1 MSLKPHLFT
10 FVCVIAVG
18 VIGCSETSGTGGAAG
33 NGGSAGMGGQGGA
46 GGRTDPGTGEWEL
59 VPRDRVA
66 EECGLDPDLLDAAN
80 EALFEA
86 WERPTAGWAVVRY
99 GKLCYESY
107 RDGSDSIQ
115 ELNATTKTLG
125 AVVTGMVTY
134 QTKDFERTG
143 RKTGPLLDE
152 DRVDHWLDSFDFNPN
167 AKVAHV
173 LAMVA
178 TNDDLT
184 FGSRDFIYDVL
195 GGDQID
201 RLSDITTLAIAQ
213 DPENLGENLEV
224 FVQRFLFGP
233 LGMNSSSW
241 NGGAPEKS
249 FGLGWKGTARDMA
262 RLGLLIL
269 NGGVW
274 SGERLLDEEWI
285 RKITHPAFE
294 DASTS
299 YGYLTWLSSNS
310 NSVGA
315 FSTDRFDGPW
325 EPCTPPAIW
334 PEYPHGLSESPD
346 CNYNLPWTCDQE
358 YDVGAW
364 SASGYNGNHIV
375 GHPGLDMVIV
385 VKTAG
390 TEVNVGFTS
399 VWPAMRP
406 ALIALDP
413 TFQGD
418 EEAFCEAYGS
428 GAYAPDLRP

>member
-1 MSLKPHLFT
+1 MTARRALF
-10 FVCVIAVG
+10 VVACVLATG
-18 VIGCSETSGTGGAAG
+18 LIGCSETSGTGGSAG
-33 NGGSAGMGGQGGA
+33 DGGSAGVGGQGGA
-46 GGRTDPGTGEWEL
+46 EGQTDPGTGEWEL

-66 EECGLDPDLLDAAN
+66 EQCGLDPDLLDAAN
-80 EALFEA
+80 EALLET
-86 WERPTAGWAVVRY
+86 WTGNYAGWAVVRH

-107 RDGSDSIQ
+107 RDNGDSIQ
-115 ELNATTKTLG
+115 ELNAVTKTLG
-125 AVVTGMVTY
+125 AVLTGAVAY
-134 QTKDFERTG
+134 QTKDLERAG
-143 RKTGPLLDE
+143 RKTGPLADE
-152 DRVDHWLDSFDFNPN
+152 DRIDHWLDSFDFNPE
-167 AKVAHV
+167 AKVGHV

-178 TNDDLT
+178 TNDDLS
-184 FGSRDFIYDVL
+184 FGSRDFIYDVF

-201 RLSDITTLAIAQ
+201 RLADIAALAIAQ
-213 DPENLGENLEV
+213 DPENLGANLEE

-233 LGMNSSSW
+233 LGMRGSSW
-241 NGGAPEKS
+241 NGGAADKTI
-249 FGLGWKGTARDMA
+249 GVGWKGTARDMA

-269 NGGVW
+269 HGGVW
-274 SGERLLDEEWI
+274 NGERLLGEEWI
-285 RKITHPAFE
+285 RKLTHPAFE
-294 DASTS
+294 DASTN

-310 NSVGA
+310 NHVGG
-315 FSTDRFDGPW
+315 FSTDRHDGPI

-346 CNYNLPWTCDQE
+346 CNYNPPWTCEQE

-375 GHPGLDMVIV
+375 GHPGLDMVLV

-390 TEVNVGFTS
+390 FEVDVGFTS

-418 EEAFCEAYGS
+418 EDAFCEAYGS
-428 GAYAPDLRP
+428 GAYAPGLRP